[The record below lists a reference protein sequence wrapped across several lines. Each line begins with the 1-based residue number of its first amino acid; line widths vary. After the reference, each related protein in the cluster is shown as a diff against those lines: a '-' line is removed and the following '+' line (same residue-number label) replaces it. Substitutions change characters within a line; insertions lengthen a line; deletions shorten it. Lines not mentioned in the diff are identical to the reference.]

1 MAEYSKINGLKNLNN
16 DAILKLPRPVKGFT
30 YNRSDL
36 SPGILHIGVGNF
48 HRAHQAWY
56 IHRLFEKGL
65 NFDWGIVGAGVCT
78 FDKLQREKLKK
89 QDFLSTLIEL
99 DPGGRSAEVIGS
111 IIDYV
116 EVEETNKALINAMVS
131 PEIRIVSLTV
141 TEGGYYT
148 NSASNDFN
156 IDHPDIIKDIA
167 NPTSPRTVF
176 GVIVE
181 ALRLRRQSGYGP
193 FTGLCCDNLE
203 QNGAVLH
210 RAVTKLAEHVDSDL
224 AAWINEKCSFPCS
237 MVDCIVPSTGTHELE
252 LVQKYNLND
261 SVPVTHENFRQWVIE
276 DDFCAGRPDLEKVGV
291 IFTKNVHYHET
302 MKIRLLNGG
311 HQIIANAGEL
321 LSLVTISSCMKNHRI
336 ASLLFKILSEE
347 IAPYVLSVPDTTP
360 EEYIEL
366 IEKRFSNSSVVD
378 TTRRVAFDGSSR
390 HPGFLVPSIRTA
402 LEAGSSI
409 SGLALAEAI
418 WARMCEGTREDGSK
432 IEPND
437 PNWSELQRTAK
448 ISKEK
453 SAAWLG
459 QRQYYGDLDS
469 NKVFSNAFSKWLQEI
484 WDSGVESAIDA
495 YLQ

>member
-1 MAEYSKINGLKNLNN
+1 
-16 DAILKLPRPVKGFT
+16 
-30 YNRSDL
+30 
-36 SPGILHIGVGNF
+36 
-48 HRAHQAWY
+48 
-56 IHRLFEKGL
+56 
-65 NFDWGIVGAGVCT
+65 
-78 FDKLQREKLKK
+78 
-89 QDFLSTLIEL
+89 
-99 DPGGRSAEVIGS
+99 
-111 IIDYV
+111 
-116 EVEETNKALINAMVS
+116 MVS

-181 ALRLRRQSGYGP
+181 ALRLRRQLGYGP

-203 QNGAVLH
+203 QNGAVMH

-321 LSLVTISSCMKNHRI
+321 LSLVTISSCMKNNRI
-336 ASLLFKILSEE
+336 VSLLLKILSEE

-366 IEKRFSNSSVVD
+366 IVKRFSNSSVVD

-469 NKVFSNAFSKWLQEI
+469 NKVFSNAFSNWLQEI

>member
-1 MAEYSKINGLKNLNN
+1 
-16 DAILKLPRPVKGFT
+16 
-30 YNRSDL
+30 
-36 SPGILHIGVGNF
+36 
-48 HRAHQAWY
+48 
-56 IHRLFEKGL
+56 
-65 NFDWGIVGAGVCT
+65 
-78 FDKLQREKLKK
+78 
-89 QDFLSTLIEL
+89 
-99 DPGGRSAEVIGS
+99 
-111 IIDYV
+111 
-116 EVEETNKALINAMVS
+116 
-131 PEIRIVSLTV
+131 
-141 TEGGYYT
+141 
-148 NSASNDFN
+148 
-156 IDHPDIIKDIA
+156 
-167 NPTSPRTVF
+167 
-176 GVIVE
+176 
-181 ALRLRRQSGYGP
+181 
-193 FTGLCCDNLE
+193 
-203 QNGAVLH
+203 
-210 RAVTKLAEHVDSDL
+210 
-224 AAWINEKCSFPCS
+224 

-276 DDFCAGRPDLEKVGV
+276 DYFCAGRPDLEKVGV

-321 LSLVTISSCMKNHRI
+321 LSLVTISSCMKNNRI
-336 ASLLFKILSEE
+336 VSLLLKILSEE

-366 IEKRFSNSSVVD
+366 IVKRFSNSSVVD

-469 NKVFSNAFSKWLQEI
+469 NKVFSDAFSNWLQEI
-484 WDSGVESAIDA
+484 WDS
-495 YLQ
+495 